1 MLFCQPGWER
11 LRSVA
16 VSREGAIMSLSFLRT
31 PESHREPNGAGE
43 DGNGKH
49 VACGVFPERG
59 CHLDAQS
66 KANPVGTGGLLG
78 DV

>member
-1 MLFCQPGWER
+1 
-11 LRSVA
+11 
-16 VSREGAIMSLSFLRT
+16 MSLSSLRT
-31 PESHREPNGAGE
+31 LESRREPMVLARMGTVNTW
-43 DGNGKH
+43 H
-49 VACGVFPERG
+49 VGVFPERG